1 MLCFFF
7 CRFIFITALFSSS
20 SPYCMGTSGVRHM
33 AEWSRSGYH
42 MDIRGKMILAACPHS
57 VSPNKQE
64 ASAEQC
70 RSRMGWG
77 TFGEVVVNDLIMIDD
92 DMVSWRC
99 YIMTVVRSGCGEGD
113 DTGSKKLHKSRLSSL
128 CRIRCK
134 RNGRNR
140 GNENRVSSMRL
151 RVILLLSSW
160 KDKDAKVM
168 REQGSSSSSSK
179 RNKGWIRKASVMQ
192 VQWFDDPRWMRR
204 RKANARWWWCRTMR
218 KAKREESLGAL

>member
-1 MLCFFF
+1 MLLRLDTIVGFKQREKRNNLASEEKPVKVQGNIQQDKVRLVSGQERKKSWEMQKGVIWIKTHVMLFF

-42 MDIRGKMILAACPHS
+42 MDIRGKMILAACPYS

-64 ASAEQC
+64 ASAEQG

-113 DTGSKKLHKSRLSSL
+113 DTGSEKLHKSR
-128 CRIRCK
+128 
-134 RNGRNR
+134 
-140 GNENRVSSMRL
+140 
-151 RVILLLSSW
+151 
-160 KDKDAKVM
+160 
-168 REQGSSSSSSK
+168 
-179 RNKGWIRKASVMQ
+179 
-192 VQWFDDPRWMRR
+192 
-204 RKANARWWWCRTMR
+204 
-218 KAKREESLGAL
+218 